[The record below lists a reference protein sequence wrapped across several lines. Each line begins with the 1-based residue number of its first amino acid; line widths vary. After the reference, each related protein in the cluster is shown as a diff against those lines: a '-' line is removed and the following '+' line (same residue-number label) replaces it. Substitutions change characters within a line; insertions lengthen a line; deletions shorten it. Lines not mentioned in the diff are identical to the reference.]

1 MTEQVI
7 EENGAAP
14 EVTQPIFI
22 NLGKQSPKRIKALK
36 QGSGKLWEEV
46 ADVLKEVKGS
56 LGEEADGKILVPV
69 ILVYRKQPRRRRGAF
84 PLLPMP

>member
-1 MTEQVI
+1 MTDQVQEQDS
-7 EENGAAP
+7 ATP

-36 QGSGKLWEEV
+36 QGSGKLWDEV
-46 ADVLKEVKGS
+46 SEVLKEVRTG
-56 LGEEADGKILVPV
+56 LGDEAAGKVLVPV
-69 ILVYRKQPRRRRGAF
+69 ILVYRKRSRRRGVF